1 MKNKVN
7 LAEAFKVDANELQ
20 PKPEISV
27 VETQPEDDGTG
38 ADARASTTS
47 GGLNGNGVAN
57 RSESTPRE
65 TLARPK
71 RRHIGGYFDEAVYR
85 QVKIVGA
92 EEGLTT
98 QDILTEALNAFFRMH
113 DKPPIA

>member
-27 VETQPEDDGTG
+27 VETQPTEQLTQPRQPGEPLQHV
-38 ADARASTTS
+38 AD
-47 GGLNGNGVAN
+47 GNGSAS
-57 RSESTPRE
+57 RSDSTPE
-65 TLARPK
+65 TRARPK
-71 RRHIGGYFDEAVYR
+71 KRHIGGYFDEAVYR

-92 EEGLTT
+92 EAGLTT

>member
-7 LAEAFKVDANELQ
+7 LAEAFKVDADELQ

-27 VETQPEDDGTG
+27 VEAQPV
-38 ADARASTTS
+38 AKTTK
-47 GGLNGNGVAN
+47 
-57 RSESTPRE
+57 
-65 TLARPK
+65 PK
-71 RRHIGGYFDEAVYR
+71 KRHIGGYFDEAVYR
-85 QVKIVGA
+85 QLKIVGA
-92 EEGLTT
+92 EKGLTT

>member
-1 MKNKVN
+1 MSKKSS
-7 LAEAFKVDANELQ
+7 LAEVFKVDANELQ

-27 VETQPEDDGTG
+27 VEAQPTEKLTQPKQTREPLQHV
-38 ADARASTTS
+38 AD
-47 GGLNGNGVAN
+47 GNGSAS
-57 RSESTPRE
+57 RSDSTPE

-71 RRHIGGYFDEAVYR
+71 KRHIGGYFDEAVYR

>member
-7 LAEAFKVDANELQ
+7 LAEAFKVEENELQ

-27 VETQPEDDGTG
+27 VESQTEKS
-38 ADARASTTS
+38 AK
-47 GGLNGNGVAN
+47 
-57 RSESTPRE
+57 
-65 TLARPK
+65 PK
-71 RRHIGGYFDEAVYR
+71 KRHIGGYFDEAVYR
-85 QVKIVGA
+85 QLKIVGA

>member
-7 LAEAFKVDANELQ
+7 LAEAFKVNETELQ

-27 VETQPEDDGTG
+27 VESQPVEKATK
-38 ADARASTTS
+38 
-47 GGLNGNGVAN
+47 
-57 RSESTPRE
+57 
-65 TLARPK
+65 PK
-71 RRHIGGYFDEAVYR
+71 KRHIGGYFSEDVYR
-85 QVKIVGA
+85 QLKIVGA
-92 EEGLTT
+92 EKGLTT

>member
-7 LAEAFKVDANELQ
+7 LAEAFKVDKNELQ

-27 VETQPEDDGTG
+27 VETQPTEKMTESGQTG
-38 ADARASTTS
+38 EPLQHEAD
-47 GGLNGNGVAN
+47 GNGLAS